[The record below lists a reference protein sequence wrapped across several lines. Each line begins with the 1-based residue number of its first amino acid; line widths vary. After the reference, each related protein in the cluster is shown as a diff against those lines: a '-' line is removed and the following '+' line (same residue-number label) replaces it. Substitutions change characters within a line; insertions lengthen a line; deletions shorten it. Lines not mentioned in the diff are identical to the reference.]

1 MKFRA
6 KSVAIP
12 SESFGFSPLLPALAI
27 MLITLFAFTLAQ
39 AAPVVGVKPHDAAYR
54 LQPANIAIKTLPIDS
69 LTDHEAA
76 LFSAPA
82 AAPSFESYRLR
93 PRIRE
98 TN

>member
-1 MKFRA
+1 MKVRA
-6 KSVAIP
+6 KSVALP
-12 SESFGFSPLLPALAI
+12 SESFGFSPLLTALAV

-39 AAPVVGVKPHDAAYR
+39 AAPVVGLKTHDAAYR

-69 LTDHEAA
+69 LTDREAA
-76 LFSAPA
+76 MFSAPA

>member
-1 MKFRA
+1 MKLRA
-6 KSVAIP
+6 KSVAIA
-12 SESFGFSPLLPALAI
+12 SESSGFSPFLPALAI

-39 AAPVVGVKPHDAAYR
+39 AAPVVGLKAHDAAYR
-54 LQPANIAIKTLPIDS
+54 LEPANIAIKRLPIDN
-69 LTDHEAA
+69 LTDREAA

-82 AAPSFESYRLR
+82 VAPSFESYRLR